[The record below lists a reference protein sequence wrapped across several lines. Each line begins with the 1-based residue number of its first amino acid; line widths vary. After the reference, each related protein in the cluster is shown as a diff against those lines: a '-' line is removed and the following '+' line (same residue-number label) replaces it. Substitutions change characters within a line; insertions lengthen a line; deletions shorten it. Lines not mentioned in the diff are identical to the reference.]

1 MQLVE
6 CDDESSTD
14 LHKDTDK
21 GSININELNNATPR
35 QLAQLFIVVSAKL
48 RLAALIAFL
57 SARAAKGERT
67 VVFLS
72 TCDSVDYHHALLT
85 SMESTLGSGK
95 DVVDDEVESSGIFG
109 KACPIFKLHGDIPH
123 NKRMTT
129 INDFNSNQQSAI
141 LLATD
146 NAAGCSAGYG
156 DYIIGMEEYLQAYFE
171 AVEEDQKYSC
181 EYEKNYGDCICN
193 GENQGDDF
201 NAEYCEYDCY
211 MGKGMEY
218 CVDKNPYEENNGNN
232 NKQNQEM
239 ELREMAECRQLE
251 ANNNNN
257 NRRQLE
263 DAQAAY
269 YLGAYCSE
277 NGGSIHLG
285 LFTEDICSQFA
296 DANAGATTYASLT
309 GKSLPY
315 SGTTLIGSECMSCK
329 EPQEVNQNGENQNN
343 ANDQEDADQVKEVCE
358 QLYANS
364 GKCEAN
370 LSNSNV
376 KYPNNNACNFMQGIK
391 IVRKNG
397 TIIRGAG
404 SLNTTASIFIGLF
417 ACSFVLIGGCV
428 YYLKTKL
435 DRARV
440 NLSE

>member
-1 MQLVE
+1 MKLA
-6 CDDESSTD
+6 T
-14 LHKDTDK
+14 
-21 GSININELNNATPR
+21 SIFAT
-35 QLAQLFIVVSAKL
+35 
-48 RLAALIAFL
+48 ALGL
-57 SARAAKGERT
+57 SAATEVTPKAAISATSRIGQNVLSKARRLEDANEEISYTWVANMSLKFQGCYHTQTWNGEANGDED
-67 VVFLS
+67 VKIS
-72 TCDSVDYHHALLT
+72 TQRLVRFRLCPSSSCT
-85 SMESTLGSGK
+85 MENPSGCK
-95 DVVDDEVESSGIFG
+95 E
-109 KACPIFKLHGDIPH
+109 
-123 NKRMTT
+123 
-129 INDFNSNQQSAI
+129 
-141 LLATD
+141 
-146 NAAGCSAGYG
+146 GYG
-156 DYIIGMEEYLQAYFE
+156 DYIIGMEDYLEAYFE
-171 AVEEDQKYSC
+171 AVQQDQEYSC
-181 EYEKNYGDCICN
+181 QYEKNYGDCICN

-232 NKQNQEM
+232 NNRNQNQKQEM
-239 ELREMAECRQLE
+239 REMAECRQLE
-251 ANNNNN
+251 IQNNN

-285 LFTEDICSQFA
+285 LFTEETCSQFA

-309 GKSLPY
+309 GSALPY
-315 SGTTLIGSECMSCK
+315 SDTTLIGTECLSCK

-343 ANDQEDADQVKEVCE
+343 ANDQADADQVKEVCE

-417 ACSFVLIGGCV
+417 ACSFVLIGGYV

>member
-1 MQLVE
+1 MKL
-6 CDDESSTD
+6 
-14 LHKDTDK
+14 
-21 GSININELNNATPR
+21 SIAIFAT
-35 QLAQLFIVVSAKL
+35 
-48 RLAALIAFL
+48 AL
-57 SARAAKGERT
+57 G
-67 VVFLS
+67 LS
-72 TCDSVDYHHALLT
+72 TAMEVTPKADISASSRIGQNVLSKARRLEDANEEISYTWVANMSLKFQGCYHTQTWNGEANGDEDVKISTQRLVRFRLCPSSSCT
-85 SMESTLGSGK
+85 MENPSGCK
-95 DVVDDEVESSGIFG
+95 E
-109 KACPIFKLHGDIPH
+109 
-123 NKRMTT
+123 
-129 INDFNSNQQSAI
+129 
-141 LLATD
+141 
-146 NAAGCSAGYG
+146 GYG

-193 GENQGDDF
+193 GENQGDNF

-251 ANNNNN
+251 VNNNNN